1 MAKDFYQVLGLSK
14 DADPGRIRQAYRS
27 EVKKCH
33 PDASGT
39 GASAERFRA
48 VEEAYETLRDTAR
61 RQAYDRELS
70 RREALSRGSGGE
82 RPRARPAAGGGF
94 GSAPFVSPPESFG
107 LSGLSG
113 LSDLFALLGR
123 RQASEPLLEIV
134 LSPGEARR
142 GAALTVEVPVVDLC
156 PHCGDSGLWARLTCL
171 TCGGSG
177 RVRSD
182 CRVTLELPPGVRHG
196 SEFRCHLGPTADM
209 SFGVRVLVQSS

>member
-1 MAKDFYQVLGLSK
+1 MAKDYYQVLGLNK

-39 GASAERFRA
+39 GASAARFRA

-70 RREALSRGSGGE
+70 GREALSRGSGGE
-82 RPRARPAAGGGF
+82 RPRARAAGGGGF
-94 GSAPFVSPPESFG
+94 GAPPFASPPESFG
-107 LSGLSG
+107 LTGLSS
-113 LSDLFALLGR
+113 LSALLGR
-123 RQASEPLLEIV
+123 RKASEPLLEIV
-134 LSPGEARR
+134 LSPEESRR
-142 GAALTVEVPVVDLC
+142 GAAVAVEVPVVGAC

-171 TCGGSG
+171 ACGGSG
-177 RVRSD
+177 RVRSA

-196 SEFRCHLGPTADM
+196 SEFRCHLGPTLDM
-209 SFGVRVLVQSS
+209 SFGVRVLVQPS